1 MLYLLV
7 LFFTLTFSLTLE
19 EARSEFASFKTRFGR
34 TYETKESEEFRFNV
48 FRANVERA
56 YAKNAL
62 RTHPD
67 AATFGV
73 TKFSDMTTEE
83 FRAQYLMPKQ
93 GRPNYSLGSLWNAT
107 NVDAPATTVNWFNKG
122 ACTPVYNQEQCGSCW
137 AFSATEAIESAT
149 YLSGQSLV
157 SLSMQQIVSCDT
169 SDDGCG
175 GGWTYDAYQYIMG
188 AGGIESY
195 SSYPYTSG
203 NGYSGY
209 CNFNSA
215 NIVRKISNFQW
226 VTQSNDESA
235 IKSFVSSTGP
245 PSICADASSWSS
257 YTGGVVMGS
266 QCGDQ
271 VDHCIQLVG
280 YNDAASTPYWIVRNS
295 WGTDWG
301 VQGGFIYLQIGQNT
315 CDMASTVTWPTA

>member
-1 MLYLLV
+1 LV
-7 LFFTLTFSLTLE
+7 LFFALSFQLSLE
-19 EARSEFASFKTRFGR
+19 EARTEFASFKTRFGR
-34 TYETKESEEFRFNV
+34 SYPTKEAEEFRFNV
-48 FRANVERA
+48 FRVNVEQANER
-56 YAKNAL
+56 NA
-62 RTHPD
+62 RRPHPD

-73 TKFSDMTTEE
+73 TKFSDLTTEE

-93 GRPNYSLGSLWNAT
+93 GHPDYSVGSVWNST
-107 NVDAPATTVNWFNKG
+107 GVGAPATTVNWFSKG
-122 ACTPVYNQEQCGSCW
+122 ACTPVYDQAQCGSCW

-149 YLSGQSLV
+149 YLSGQALV

-175 GGWTYDAYQYIMG
+175 GGWTYDAYQYVMS
-188 AGGIESY
+188 AGGLEGY

-209 CNFNSA
+209 CNFNS
-215 NIVRKISNFQW
+215 NDVLRKISNWQW
-226 VTQSNDESA
+226 VTQSNSETA

-245 PSICADASSWSS
+245 PSICADASTWSS

-301 VQGGFIYLQIGQNT
+301 VQGGFIYLQYGQNT